1 MRTCRLLPGAQHP
14 GSTPQRLVKEQGHA
28 VQDSLP
34 LVRARLWRHL
44 QSCAVSSH
52 QDRDSD
58 ILLPQSHRWNCI
70 LQG

>member
-1 MRTCRLLPGAQHP
+1 MLTCRLLPDAQYP
-14 GSTPQRLVKEQGHA
+14 GSAPQRLVKEQGQA

-52 QDRDSD
+52 QDRDSQYS
-58 ILLPQSHRWNCI
+58 PSAESAGNCV